1 MLRVRE
7 CLEGG
12 GIVGIMGDRLMS
24 HDQAVRCNFLGSD
37 APFPTGSIRLAHAV
51 RTPVVMFFGLY
62 RGNNCYDVQLELLS
76 EEIRLSSE
84 RREDDIRRW
93 TQQYADR
100 LAHYSRNA
108 TDNWF
113 NFYDF
118 WQDTP

>member
-1 MLRVRE
+1 MTRPSAATFWVPTRPSDRIHTTRSRGPHARGHVFRFIPRKQSLRR
-7 CLEGG
+7 
-12 GIVGIMGDRLMS
+12 
-24 HDQAVRCNFLGSD
+24 AN
-37 APFPTGSIRLAHAV
+37 
-51 RTPVVMFFGLY
+51 
-62 RGNNCYDVQLELLS
+62 LELLS

>member
-1 MLRVRE
+1 
-7 CLEGG
+7 
-12 GIVGIMGDRLMS
+12 MS
-24 HDQAVRCNFLGSD
+24 HDQAVRCNFLGSH

-62 RGNNCYDVQLELLS
+62 RGNNRYDLQLELLS
-76 EEIRLSSE
+76 EEIRLSPE